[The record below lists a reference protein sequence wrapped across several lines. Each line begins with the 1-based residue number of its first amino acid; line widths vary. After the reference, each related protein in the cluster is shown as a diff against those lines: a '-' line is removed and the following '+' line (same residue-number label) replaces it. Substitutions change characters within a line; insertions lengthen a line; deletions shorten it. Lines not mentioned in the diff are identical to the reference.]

1 MNAVLPVIGVVMVAL
16 ITGGASWLVA
26 KRTASG
32 TTATSQA
39 GELWGASEAIRK
51 AGEDIRAEMR
61 SDMIAMREDNAKMRE
76 RIAALEAVVTQ
87 LREELRGR

>member
-1 MNAVLPVIGVVMVAL
+1 MDAALPVLGAVAVAL
-16 ITGGASWLVA
+16 ITGVIGWFVA
-26 KRTASG
+26 KRTTSG

-51 AGEDIRAEMR
+51 AGDDIRQEMR
-61 SDMIAMREDNAKMRE
+61 GDMVALREDNAQMRE
-76 RIAALEAVVTQ
+76 RIAALEAVVSQ